1 MSPTPETRHSHFF
14 IDGRWQ
20 EASGGERRPV
30 LDPTTEEVV
39 GEVPEGTAEDVDQA
53 VEAAA
58 RAFPGWAATP
68 PAERG
73 AALKRLQRL
82 VLRHRGELAETL
94 TAELGAPQRLAL
106 DIQVAVPARVLGAYA
121 RHAADFPWQEEVG
134 NSRVLREPAGVAG
147 CITPWNYPL
156 HQAVT
161 KVAAALAAGCTVV
174 LKPSEITPLCIFQFA
189 RLVEA
194 AELPPGVFNLVCGD
208 GPTVGEALVRHP
220 RVDLISFTGS
230 TTAGRRVATLAA
242 EQVKR
247 VTLELGGKSANLI
260 LDDADLRRAVR
271 TGVKNCFLNSGQTCS
286 AWTRMVVPRQHL
298 EEATALAVEAAQE
311 YPVGDPRNP
320 DTRLGP
326 LVSQRQLQRVRGY
339 IRQGIEEGAV
349 LATGGA
355 EPPVG
360 ADGKVLDRGF
370 FVRPTVFTEVDNAMT
385 IAREEIFGP
394 VLAILPHDGDDHA
407 VSIAND
413 SPYGLAGAVWS
424 QDGDRALAVAQ
435 RLRTGQVDINGG
447 RYNIEAPFGGTKQ
460 SGYGR
465 ELGRQGL
472 EEFLHTK
479 SLQL

>member
-1 MSPTPETRHSHFF
+1 MSTLETRYPDFF

-20 EASGGERRPV
+20 SAAGDERRTII
-30 LDPTTEEVV
+30 DPSTEEAV
-39 GEVPEGTAEDVDQA
+39 GEVPEGSAEDVHRA
-53 VEAAA
+53 VEAAS
-58 RAFPGWAATP
+58 RALPAWATTP
-68 PAERG
+68 PAER
-73 AALKRLQRL
+73 ADALKRLQRL
-82 VLRHRGELAETL
+82 VLRNRSDLAATI
-94 TAELGAPQRLAL
+94 THELGAPQRLAL
-106 DIQVAVPARVLGAYA
+106 DVQVAVPARVLGAYA
-121 RHAADFPWQEEVG
+121 RHAADFLWREEVG

-189 RLVEA
+189 RLVEE

-220 RVDLISFTGS
+220 AVDLVSFTGS
-230 TTAGRRVATLAA
+230 TGAGRRVASLAA
-242 EQVKR
+242 AQIKR
-247 VTLELGGKSANLI
+247 VALELGGKSANLV

-298 EEATALAVEAAQE
+298 GEATELAVAAAE
-311 YPVGDPRNP
+311 EHRVGDPRHP
-320 DTRLGP
+320 ETRLGP
-326 LVSQRQLQRVRGY
+326 LVSRRQLDRVRGY
-339 IRQGIEEGAV
+339 IQQGIDEGAV
-349 LATGGA
+349 LATGGV
-355 EPPVG
+355 EPPRG
-360 ADGKVLDRGF
+360 PEGEILDRGF
-370 FVRPTVFTEVDNAMT
+370 FVRPTVFTEVDNVMT

-424 QDGDRALAVAQ
+424 QDTDRAVAVAR

-447 RYNIEAPFGGTKQ
+447 RYNIEAPFGGMKQ

-465 ELGRQGL
+465 ELGRYGL
-472 EEFLHTK
+472 EEFLQTK